1 MPERA
6 VRIIGAPRTDE
17 QIAAV
22 ARMHV
27 TEVSEGFLSSLGEPV
42 LRLLYRHL
50 AASPHSVLILAVSYD
65 DTAGQDAPGRAVGY
79 ICGTLDTSALYR
91 EFLRARW
98 PAALRVLLPRLLRPR
113 RIRKAVETLRYP
125 AASDAAL
132 PKAEVIN
139 FVVVPEL
146 RGRGVA
152 DQLFDQLMQWF
163 RANGETRV
171 KMVTGER
178 QGRAHGFYE
187 KSGAVLRGRTSL
199 HRGVPSRVYVYP
211 IGEPIAHPPSQEAPR

>member
-1 MPERA
+1 MPERG
-6 VRIIGAPRTDE
+6 VRIVGAPFTED

-42 LRLLYRHL
+42 LRLLYRHV
-50 AASPHSVLILAVSYD
+50 AASSRCVLFLAVSD
-65 DTAGQDAPGRAVGY
+65 EETPGQAVGY
-79 ICGTLDTSALYR
+79 ICGTRDTSALYR
-91 EFLRARW
+91 EFLRTRW
-98 PAALRVLLPRLLRPR
+98 PAAVRVLLPRLLSPKRLR
-113 RIRKAVETLRYP
+113 SALETLRYP
-125 AASDAAL
+125 AAADAAL

-152 DQLFDQLMQWF
+152 DRLFEQLMRWF
-163 RANGETRV
+163 GANGETRV
-171 KMVTGER
+171 KMVTGEG

-199 HRGVPSRVYVYP
+199 HRGVRSRVYVYP
-211 IGEPIAHPPSQEAPR
+211 IGEPVAHPPTSHPPTSHPPG